1 MDNTL
6 FSEHY
11 TQELDFLLDTV
22 AQIQVLTVKESDYQ
36 KHWVY
41 ILPMKLPNEL
51 KSQNI

>member
-41 ILPMKLPNEL
+41 TLPMKLPNEL